1 MENAEF
7 ILNEMFRQA
16 ELSPEE
22 RLAQEYNKMM
32 EPYFIKRGI
41 EYPDPEYLIEIGGVP
56 TMPKGNLV
64 AVSAK
69 WKNGK
74 TFFCSILTAIFMGS
88 DQFASCCSLQQAG
101 RALFFDTEQADTDTK
116 RIQATIDKM
125 TPENRHQD
133 FDVYCLRK
141 AGIDSDEE
149 GETISRYEIIVRAI
163 EHDHPDLVIIDGIA
177 DLIYNYNDVYE
188 SQAMVNKLA
197 TLAAEHNC
205 CIVVV
210 MHQNKGSHD
219 KNMKGHLGT
228 MLYQKASDVF
238 SVEKHGPLFIA
249 THTVSRH
256 RNCED
261 IAFKLDANAVP
272 MDAVAD
278 RQLQVELE
286 RQLNESKLRE
296 MLLTAVPED
305 GSPVKRSVAAELLEQ
320 NNPIKRA
327 KAYNLLKDFVKRGWL
342 IEVDRITVRLNTQYR
357 RIDEQTGLKHEG
369 TSVTADNAA
378 T

>member
-7 ILNEMFRQA
+7 ILNEMRRQA

-88 DQFASCCSLQQAG
+88 DQFANCRSLKETG
-101 RALFFDTEQADTDTK
+101 KTLFFDTEQSDSDTQRLQ
-116 RIQATIDKM
+116 RIIDEM
-125 TPENRHQD
+125 MPEGRHD
-133 FDVYCLRK
+133 DCKVACLQP
-141 AGIDSDEE
+141 APIDSDQNQSSEPSRIDL
-149 GETISRYEIIVRAI
+149 ISCAI
-163 EHDHPDLVIIDGIA
+163 MQEHPDLVIIDGIA
-177 DLIYNYNDVYE
+177 DLIYNYNDVFE
-188 SQAMVNKLA
+188 SQEVVSKLA
-197 TLAAEHNC
+197 AIANEHKC

-228 MLYQKASDVF
+228 LLYQKCSDVF
-238 SVEKHGPLFIA
+238 NVEKNGSVFVASHA
-249 THTVSRH
+249 VSRH
-256 RNCED
+256 RSCED

-320 NNPIKRA
+320 NYPIKRA

-357 RIDEQTGLKHEG
+357 RIDEQTGTQAWG
-369 TSVTADNAA
+369 PA
-378 T
+378 

>member
-7 ILNEMFRQA
+7 ILNEMRRQA

-88 DQFASCCSLQQAG
+88 DQFANCRSLKETG
-101 RALFFDTEQADTDTK
+101 KALFFDTEQSDSDTK
-116 RIQATIDKM
+116 RLQRIIDEM
-125 TPENRHQD
+125 MPEGRHND
-133 FDVYCLRK
+133 CKVACLQP
-141 AGIDSDEE
+141 APIDSDLYQSSEP
-149 GETISRYEIIVRAI
+149 SRIGLITRAI
-163 EHDHPDLVIIDGIA
+163 MQEHPDLVIIDGIA
-177 DLIYNYNDVYE
+177 DLIYNYNDVIE
-188 SQAMVNKLA
+188 SQEVVSKLA
-197 TLAAEHNC
+197 AIANEHKC

-228 MLYQKASDVF
+228 LLYQKCSDVF
-238 SVEKHGPLFIA
+238 NVEKCGSLFVA
-249 THTVSRH
+249 SHAVSRH
-256 RNCED
+256 RNSED

-278 RQLQVELE
+278 RQLQVELD
-286 RQLNESKLRE
+286 RQQHESSIRD
-296 MLLTAVPED
+296 MLSDLIPED
-305 GSPVKRSVAAELLEQ
+305 GTPVRRKDVVEQ
-320 NNPIKRA
+320 LCKNYGCKKVKCYRIISDAIKQ
-327 KAYNLLKDFVKRGWL
+327 GWL
-342 IEVDRITVRLNTQYR
+342 VEIDRLRVK
-357 RIDEQTGLKHEG
+357 LK
-369 TSVTADNAA
+369 A
-378 T
+378 

>member
-1 MENAEF
+1 MKTDIIDDMTTESIMKKFENADGSFDE
-7 ILNEMFRQA
+7 
-16 ELSPEE
+16 
-22 RLAQEYNKMM
+22 
-32 EPYFIKRGI
+32 IKKDFVIDRNT

-64 AVSAK
+64 AISAK

-74 TFFCSILTAIFMGS
+74 TFFCDILSAIFLGS
-88 DQFASCCSLQQAG
+88 NQFASCCSLQQAG

-210 MHQNKGSHD
+210 MHQNKGKQD
-219 KNMKGHLGT
+219 KTMKGHIGT

-238 SVEKHGPLFIA
+238 NIEKHGPLFIA

-256 RNCED
+256 RQCDD
-261 IAFKLDANAVP
+261 IAFKLDERAVP

-278 RQLQVELE
+278 RQLQSDIEHRQELGNI
-286 RQLNESKLRE
+286 RDQFVDLFPADGTPVLRK
-296 MLLTAVPED
+296 TVVD
-305 GSPVKRSVAAELLEQ
+305 GLVKNLG
-320 NNPIKRA
+320 IKA
-327 KAYNLLKDFVKRGWL
+327 SKAYQILKNAEKLQL
-342 IEVDRITVRLNTQYR
+342 ITRKPANKLVLNPF
-357 RIDEQTGLKHEG
+357 
-369 TSVTADNAA
+369 
-378 T
+378 